1 MMSTRQNL
9 DFGNGCHA
17 TAVHCCEPEGEAGMG
32 NGDRTIRE
40 LSIDSETYSSEDL
53 TKSGVYRYADAP
65 DFAVLLFGYSVD
77 GGPAQVV
84 DIASGEKIP
93 SDILSALKDDR
104 VIKWAF
110 NANFERVCL
119 SRYLWKE
126 GLHSSEYLFPSDW
139 RCSMVWCGYLGLPMS
154 LAGAGAA
161 LGLEKQKLTEG
172 KDLIRFFCRPAR
184 MTLLSVSGRNMPWS
198 DPAKWKQFVEYNR
211 RDVETEVAIK
221 ERLRKYPVP
230 EAVWWQYFEDQLI
243 NDKGICV
250 DMNLVDSAI
259 RMDDRSRVKLEARM
273 KQLTSLENPASVMQ
287 VRSWLEAHG
296 KQVESLGKKQVAEML
311 RDADPEIREVLLLRQ
326 QLAKS
331 SVKKYAA
338 MRNMVCR
345 DGRLRGAFQFYGASR
360 SGRWA
365 GRGVQLQNLPQNHIE
380 DLSSARDLV
389 LAGDDVAVEERYGS
403 VPDVLSELIRTA
415 FVPERGERF
424 IVADFSAI
432 EARVIAWLAG
442 ETWRSEGFASGGDI
456 YCASASRMFGVPVE
470 KHGVNG
476 HLRQKGKVAELALG
490 YGGGV
495 GALKA
500 MGAVEMGV
508 PESELQELV
517 SAWRSASPNIVRLW
531 WNVDR
536 MVKMAI
542 RNKTSV
548 KLGNLEFICKSGML
562 FIRLPSGR
570 CLSYVKPRL
579 EANACGGE
587 TVTYMGVNAG
597 KKWVRIE
604 SYGPKFVENIVQ
616 GIARDLLCCAME
628 NLLGMGLGAVGHV
641 HDELILETCRFI
653 PGQDTVTA
661 DDVCRVMAKVPAW
674 ADGLLLRAD
683 GYECEFYRKE

>member
-1 MMSTRQNL
+1 M
-9 DFGNGCHA
+9 
-17 TAVHCCEPEGEAGMG
+17 
-32 NGDRTIRE
+32 IRE
-40 LSIDSETYSSEDL
+40 LSIDIETFSSEDL
-53 TKSGVYRYADAP
+53 TKSGVYRYAEAP

-77 GGPAQVV
+77 GGPVQVV
-84 DIASGEKIP
+84 DIASGERIP
-93 SDILSALKDDR
+93 SDILAALQDDK
-104 VIKWAF
+104 VVKWAF

-126 GLHSSEYLFPSDW
+126 GLHSSEFLFPSAW
-139 RCSMVWCGYLGLPMS
+139 HCSMVWCGYLGLPMS

-172 KDLIRFFCRPAR
+172 RELIRFFCQPGKVS
-184 MTLLSVSGRNMPWS
+184 LLSPSGRNMPWS
-198 DPAKWKQFVEYNR
+198 DPVKWKRFVEYNR
-211 RDVETEVAIK
+211 RDVETEAAIK
-221 ERLRKYPVP
+221 ERLRNYPVP
-230 EAVWWQYFEDQLI
+230 EDVWRQYFEDQLI
-243 NDKGICV
+243 NDAGIRV
-250 DMNLVDSAI
+250 DLDLVDSAI
-259 RMDDRSRVKLEARM
+259 RMDERSRLKLEERM
-273 KQLTSLENPASVMQ
+273 KRLTSLENPASVMQ
-287 VRSWLEAHG
+287 IRAWLEAHG
-296 KQVESLGKKQVAEML
+296 RQVESLGKKQVAEML
-311 RDADPEIREVLLLRQ
+311 HDADPEVREVLLLRQ

-331 SVKKYAA
+331 SVKKFAA

-365 GRGVQLQNLPQNHIE
+365 GRGVQLQNLPQNHLE
-380 DLSSARDLV
+380 DLSAARDLV
-389 LAGDDVAVEERYGS
+389 LGGKDAAVEERFGS

-415 FVPERGERF
+415 FVPAEGERF

-442 ETWRSEGFASGGDI
+442 ETWRSEVFASGGDI
-456 YCASASRMFGVPVE
+456 YCASASKMFGVPVE

-508 PESELQELV
+508 PEEELQELV
-517 SAWRSASPNIVRLW
+517 SAWRNASPNIVRLW

-536 MVKMAI
+536 MVKTAI
-542 RNKTSV
+542 RNKTTV
-548 KLGNLEFICKSGML
+548 QLDRLQFICKSGML

-570 CLSYVKPRL
+570 CLAYVKPRL
-579 EANACGGE
+579 ETNSFGGE
-587 TVTYMGVNAG
+587 SVTYMGLNAG

-616 GIARDLLCCAME
+616 GIARDLLCNAME
-628 NLLGMGLGAVGHV
+628 NVLGLGLSTAGHV
-641 HDELILETCRFI
+641 HDELILETSRHI
-653 PGQDTVTA
+653 PGQDSLTV
-661 DDVCRVMAKVPAW
+661 DDVCREMAKVPAW
-674 ADGLLLRAD
+674 ASGLLLRAD
-683 GYECEFYRKE
+683 GYECKDYYRKE